1 MKKTGLLCLALSMLL
16 ALGGISGCAGQKES
30 DGTAAGVG
38 NGKETV
44 AGSESSK
51 ETVSG
56 EEASAGAG
64 DSAGAGASSG
74 SETQEVKDFT
84 SFTADTLSGESVTQD
99 IFADYD
105 LTMVNIWGTFCGP
118 CINEMPELGEIQ
130 AEYQDKSFQIVG
142 IVIDV
147 FNRDGSVSEEQ
158 LDLAREI
165 VDTTG
170 ASYTHLIPS
179 MELIVAKLQ
188 DVTAIPETIFVDKEG
203 NFVGK
208 SYLGARSKEQWIEI
222 IDSMLEEL
230 QN

>member
-1 MKKTGLLCLALSMLL
+1 MKKMGLLCLALSMLL
-16 ALGGISGCAGQKES
+16 ALGGISGCAGQKEPKES
-30 DGTAAGVG
+30 GETAA
-38 NGKETV
+38 
-44 AGSESSK
+44 ES
-51 ETVSG
+51 T
-56 EEASAGAG
+56 
-64 DSAGAGASSG
+64 SG
-74 SETQEVKDFT
+74 SEAQEGKDFT
-84 SFTADTLSGESVTQD
+84 SFTADTLDGESVTQD

-130 AEYQDKSFQIVG
+130 AEYQDKGFQIVG

-179 MELIVAKLQ
+179 AELIVAKLQ

-208 SYLGARSKEQWIEI
+208 SYLGAKSKEQWIEI

-230 QN
+230 QD